1 MTALQT
7 MRDLTTRAK
16 GHTSPISVIIVD
28 RSRLLVDSF
37 QHIMECAGF
46 NVETA
51 RSGEEAICKADIT
64 HFDLAIVEN
73 NLLDIAGR
81 DLILMLKEQTP
92 GISVMI
98 LNSSIENDLVNNNN
112 LKAVDQDD
120 FTKVGTSV
128 YYNR

>member
-7 MRDLTTRAK
+7 MRDLTTRAR
-16 GHTSPISVIIVD
+16 GHTPPISVIIVD
-28 RSRLLVDSF
+28 RSRLLIDSF
-37 QHIMECAGF
+37 QHIMESAGF

-51 RSGEEAICKADIT
+51 RSEEEAICKAEIT

-81 DLILMLKEQTP
+81 DLTLMLKEQTP

-98 LNSSIENDLVNNNN
+98 LNSSIENDLINNNN

-120 FTKVGTSV
+120 FTKVGRSV
-128 YYNR
+128 YDNR